1 MFVFPHAS
9 VACHVRVAANVLV
22 AVMLVTV
29 LSTWTVTA
37 LQVSVATGASK
48 VHAVPADTLR
58 SGWHTNVGGVVS
70 RTVIICTQL
79 APLPHSSTAVQA
91 REITWAPPQLLLTES
106 R

>member
-37 LQVSVATGASK
+37 LQVSVATGVSK

-70 RTVIICTQL
+70 RTVMVWTQL
-79 APLPHSSTAVQA
+79 RLLPHWSAAVQVRKIILVPA
-91 REITWAPPQLLLTES
+91 QWLLTTS
-106 R
+106 L